1 MGDKDIDIHDS
12 CKRKRLNKI
21 LHIAKKR
28 KERTATERD
37 EKRSFYSL
45 ETDLS
50 HRMAILADV
59 IKLG

>member
-1 MGDKDIDIHDS
+1 MGDGDDNLIKRSQRKQDIIQ
-12 CKRKRLNKI
+12 RKKKK
-21 LHIAKKR
+21 KKR
-28 KERTATERD
+28 KERKG
-37 EKRSFYSL
+37 KRSFYSL

>member
-1 MGDKDIDIHDS
+1 MADSDDNSIKQNQRKQDVIQRKKKKD
-12 CKRKRLNKI
+12 RKG
-21 LHIAKKR
+21 
-28 KERTATERD
+28 
-37 EKRSFYSL
+37 KRSFYSL

>member
-1 MGDKDIDIHDS
+1 MVCNSNNERKKKD
-12 CKRKRLNKI
+12 NKG
-21 LHIAKKR
+21 
-28 KERTATERD
+28 KEREG
-37 EKRSFYSL
+37 KRSFYSL